1 MVEILFSGKR
11 DVHLANKENKYITCA
26 TNLSITEIH
35 MGINDTL
42 HTFREKRLN
51 YYIISFTC
59 IPENV
64 KMILKRELFIVLRYE
79 GYGI

>member
-1 MVEILFSGKR
+1 
-11 DVHLANKENKYITCA
+11 
-26 TNLSITEIH
+26 

-59 IPENV
+59 LPENV